1 MSRHAPTNNPKP
13 AAHLKMLRAAVADGL
28 IRRVGDSYEI
38 TDAGHEY
45 TVRLSAGLPTTSTFE
60 SNEP

>member
-1 MSRHAPTNNPKP
+1 MSRHAPTNNPKSG
-13 AAHLKMLRAAVADGL
+13 AHLRMLHVAVADGL

-45 TVRLSAGLPTTSTFE
+45 TVRLCADLPTTSTFE